1 LAALIQ
7 SYASMLPQE
16 RGLHYARSGLTQ
28 LADSPARSTQQ
39 DCASLVFEN

>member
-16 RGLHYARSGLTQ
+16 RGLHYARSGFLTQ
-28 LADSPARSTQQ
+28 LADS
-39 DCASLVFEN
+39 LVFEN